1 MFRSSQLRHLSRS
14 PRDTLFGSVHTALS
28 LWYNFGPAWG
38 DSVSSIIAPRPLRA
52 GAPTTLN
59 MRQFLLDRSN
69 IAQTAVVTLAT
80 IAALAMLGLV
90 AAYWT
95 WVWLAPLPEPRALT
109 AADTGTAAASA
120 GALFGSMRRERNSP
134 VPTGIAIRLLGVV
147 AATGGRRGYA
157 VVQLEAKEILAVR
170 EGEDVA
176 PGVRLAEVGT
186 DHVILERG
194 GIRETLAWPEKN
206 TATESAALRAN
217 R

>member
-1 MFRSSQLRHLSRS
+1 MQQ
-14 PRDTLFGSVHTALS
+14 
-28 LWYNFGPAWG
+28 
-38 DSVSSIIAPRPLRA
+38 VS
-52 GAPTTLN
+52 
-59 MRQFLLDRSN
+59 LDRSN
-69 IAQTAVVTLAT
+69 IAQTAVVTLVT
-80 IAALAMLGLV
+80 IAALALLGLV

-95 WVWLAPLPEPRALT
+95 WVWLAPLPEPRAPT
-109 AADTGTAAASA
+109 AAETGTAAASA
-120 GALFGSMRRERNSP
+120 GALFGSMRRDPNSP

-170 EGEDVA
+170 EGEDAA
-176 PGVRLAEVGT
+176 PGIRLAEVGT

>member
-1 MFRSSQLRHLSRS
+1 
-14 PRDTLFGSVHTALS
+14 
-28 LWYNFGPAWG
+28 
-38 DSVSSIIAPRPLRA
+38 
-52 GAPTTLN
+52 
-59 MRQFLLDRSN
+59 MRQLLLDRSN
-69 IAQTAVVTLAT
+69 IAQTALVTLTT
-80 IAALAMLGLV
+80 IGALVLLGLV

-95 WVWLAPLPEPRALT
+95 WVWFAPLPEARAPT

-120 GALFGSMRRERNSP
+120 GALFGSMRRDPNSP
-134 VPTGIAIRLLGVV
+134 APTGIAIKLLGVV
-147 AATGGRRGYA
+147 AATEGRHGYA

-176 PGVRLAEVGT
+176 PGIRVAEVGT

-206 TATESAALRAN
+206 TTTESAVLRAN